1 MIINDSVYITTIL
14 RWSVL
19 LLLMFFLKG
28 KEKDYSIA
36 AKILIAN
43 GIIQSVGVFL
53 ELFFYNKW
61 WPLVNTI
68 LAKSGI
74 DVYQT
79 IIRAQKNV
87 NYLSGFTHNAGFT
100 ATYIVNAIFAVF
112 LIKDKLKKPLF
123 FFLIALFNTSLIM
136 TGKRGQLLILLVAY
150 SIMYIVKAETVR
162 KGIKACLKVAALL
175 VIAYIVGYVLYITIN
190 SDNNILYRVLK
201 LIYDKSTSD
210 KSSGRYEL
218 WNQAIIEIKNNFLFG
233 IGWLNYDLKYGLGVH
248 NTYLQVLCESGVIG
262 LVLFILAIGT
272 TVFHSYKLARKKF
285 NEPINYVTS
294 FYLIYFLMF
303 GIVENAAINIEPLFM
318 LFLLITAQLNYSR
331 DFDFKD
337 LYNNTCFRKGYKI

>member
-1 MIINDSVYITTIL
+1 
-14 RWSVL
+14 
-19 LLLMFFLKG
+19 
-28 KEKDYSIA
+28 
-36 AKILIAN
+36 
-43 GIIQSVGVFL
+43 
-53 ELFFYNKW
+53 
-61 WPLVNTI
+61 
-68 LAKSGI
+68 
-74 DVYQT
+74 
-79 IIRAQKNV
+79 
-87 NYLSGFTHNAGFT
+87 
-100 ATYIVNAIFAVF
+100 
-112 LIKDKLKKPLF
+112 
-123 FFLIALFNTSLIM
+123 M